1 MRLMGTDSVGYHE
14 RTVLERGDDPV
25 GNALDYYASRGETP
39 MVWGGAGAATLGVEG
54 EVALDEWRAVFGA
67 GGACH
72 PESGERLVHCMR
84 PGMELVV
91 SPHKSVAELGVI
103 GRAEDM
109 HALLDVETQA
119 TLAYLDQVVQ
129 EQGGRRGRTQVRSP
143 TDGLTW
149 AVSRHATTRAGDPQ
163 VHDHVLLANLLR
175 MRDERGGWKALD
187 TGLVRDHLHAA
198 TAVGRMAAAAK
209 AVALGYGIEPDPGPS
224 GRLGAWA
231 ISGIPKDAWQVHA
244 TRSAQIDAAV
254 GPEATYRA
262 RAIAARATRDRKA
275 HEHVE
280 DLVARWRDELA
291 RAGYPPPELATAVE
305 RAGLEYKRPELS
317 HALFSDVADELLSP
331 GGRLASEKTF
341 SRLDAVVAVAP
352 YLHGLPVS
360 VLDEAVEQVLC
371 HEKAIALP
379 LVRGAREPV
388 FAATCVL
395 EDERRIASLADV
407 LAERE
412 GPSISH
418 EDAAAA
424 VRQTELSGGLRLSER
439 QTEVATA
446 LLTSGH
452 AMDLVLGVAGSGKTS
467 TLSAVRAGFEAAGYT
482 VLGAATSGQA
492 AKALGE
498 GAGVSSSTVAS
509 LTWRLEHQ
517 RLALG
522 PRHILV
528 LDEGAMTA
536 DADVGRLFA
545 AVEASGSKLV
555 AVGDFRQLGAVGP
568 GGALEALA
576 ARHPGHVWTLT
587 DNLRQR
593 DPAERLTLDHLRAGN
608 LPAAVNWYVAQG
620 RVHPARNSAHAMLE
634 MIRAGAHDAAAGR
647 DGLLVAYHRDAV
659 EILNRTARQVWEKLG
674 QLSGPELEAPG
685 GRRYRAGDRVITLS
699 PGPRG
704 AWVNSQR
711 AVVRSVDPHQC
722 SLVAVTP
729 EGTELHMGP
738 KDIGVDQL
746 GYSFALTAHR
756 AQGATVDATYAL
768 ADGGG
773 RELAYVAMS
782 TSSK

>member
-1 MRLMGTDSVGYHE
+1 MAWMRLMGTDSVGYHE

-109 HALLDVETQA
+109 HALLDVDTQA

-275 HEHVE
+275 DEHVE
-280 DLVARWRDELA
+280 DLVAA
-291 RAGYPPPELATAVE
+291 VAGRAGPGRLPAAGAGYRRR

-317 HALFSDVADELLSP
+317 HALFSDVADELLSS

-452 AMDLVLGVAGSGKTS
+452 ALDLVLGVAGSGKTS

-555 AVGDFRQLGAVGP
+555 AVGDFRQLDAVAPRAVPSKPWRPATPATCGRSRTTCASATQPASHTRPPP
-568 GGALEALA
+568 GRE
-576 ARHPGHVWTLT
+576 
-587 DNLRQR
+587 
-593 DPAERLTLDHLRAGN
+593 PA
-608 LPAAVNWYVAQG
+608 AAVNWYVAQG

-634 MIRAGAHDAAAGR
+634 MIRAWAYDAAAGR

-711 AVVRSVDPHQC
+711 AVVQSVDPHQC

-738 KDIGVDQL
+738 KDIGVDQIS
-746 GYSFALTAHR
+746 YSFALTAHR

-768 ADGGG
+768 ADGGDAN
-773 RELAYVAMS
+773 LP
-782 TSSK
+782 TWP